1 MLRTYH
7 ECQVGKIFLSERNIN
22 TLRKYV
28 QAFNYRNEKG

>member
-7 ECQVGKIFLSERNIN
+7 EYQVGKVFLSERNIN
-22 TLRKYV
+22 TRIKYV